1 MLSIQSLRVEYGARV
16 LFSDLSF
23 TVQAKERIAFAG
35 HNGAGKSTLMKCIAG
50 IIQASDGKIHMPK
63 GTRIGY
69 LPQEG
74 IHVKGV
80 TLWDETESA
89 FGETIALREKIER
102 LSDELEKLDPRSS
115 PYGDLLEEIGELEL
129 LLDDVDPDRM
139 KPKIESVLQG
149 LSFRKS
155 DFTRDC
161 GEFSGGWQMR
171 IAMAK
176 LFLQEPAALLLDEP
190 TNHLDIGTQ
199 IWVEEYLKSY
209 PGAILLISHDRG
221 LLDTLCTRTIAFHH
235 GRAEEYAGNFSYYER
250 ESVVRKEIQ
259 LKQYTAQQR
268 EISEIQRF
276 IDRFRASANKATL
289 VQSRIKMLDKI
300 ERIPA
305 PLQDDA
311 VMSFRFPPPPAS
323 GQSVAKLDG
332 VSKRYGSLQIFQ
344 GFDFEVTRGEK
355 IAIVGPNGAGKSTF
369 CRMITAQETPD
380 TGAHVFGHK
389 VATSFFSQNHADEL
403 DPTKTVLQT
412 VEEVASRENVP
423 HARNLLGCFL
433 FRGDDVFKKV
443 GVLSG
448 GERSRVALVRMLLQP
463 ANFLILDEPT
473 NHLDMQSQD
482 VLQRAL
488 IDYPGTVMIVSHN
501 RYFLDPLVTKTLEFR
516 PGEAPRTFVGN
527 ITYYLEKTAEEAK
540 AERAAGPK
548 LSKLNSTKPVVKP
561 IVAPTPAAAPAAESG
576 NRKDQ
581 RRIDA
586 DNRQKRAQV
595 LKPLEDELA
604 SLEKKIA
611 ELEAAQVTLTAHLSE
626 PSVAADPDKFR
637 QATQAVANVTQGLE
651 NAYSRWGDLSA
662 EIEALNAKLG

>member
-16 LFSDLSF
+16 LFDNLAF
-23 TVQAKERIAFAG
+23 TVQPRERVAFAG
-35 HNGAGKSTLMKCIAG
+35 HNGAGKSTLMKCVAG
-50 IIQASDGKIHMPK
+50 IIQPTSGKIHAPK

-74 IHVKGV
+74 IHVKGRS
-80 TLWDETESA
+80 LWKETESA
-89 FGETIALREKIER
+89 FGETIALREKIDR

-115 PYGDLLEEIGELEL
+115 PYGELLEEIGELEL
-129 LLDDVDPDRM
+129 QLDAVDPDRM
-139 KPKIESVLQG
+139 KPRIESVLQG
-149 LSFRKS
+149 LGFSKK

-176 LFLQEPAALLLDEP
+176 LFLQEPDVLLLDEP

-199 IWVEEYLKSY
+199 RWVENYLRNY

-221 LLDTLCTRTIAFHH
+221 LLDGLCTRTIAFHH
-235 GRAEEYAGNFSYYER
+235 GRAEEYAGNFSYYEK
-250 ESVVRKEIQ
+250 ESVLRKEIQ

-268 EISEIQRF
+268 EIADIQRF

-305 PLQDDA
+305 PVQDDA
-311 VMSFRFPPPPAS
+311 VMNFRFPPPPAS
-323 GQSVAKLDG
+323 GNSVAKLEG
-332 VSKRYGSLQIFQ
+332 VSKAYGSLRIFD
-344 GFDFEVTRGEK
+344 GFDFETTRGEK

-369 CRMITAQETPD
+369 CRMITGQEAPD
-380 TGAHVFGHK
+380 SGSHSFGHK

-403 DPTKTVLQT
+403 DPTKTILQS
-412 VEEVASRENVP
+412 VEEVASRDAIP
-423 HARNLLGCFL
+423 QARNILGCFL

-501 RYFLDPLVTKTLEFR
+501 RSFLDPLVTKTLEFR
-516 PGEAPRTFVGN
+516 PGESPRVFNGN
-527 ITYYLEKTAEEAK
+527 IGYYLDKVAAEESAAK
-540 AERAAGPK
+540 AAPAQ
-548 LSKLNSTKPVVKP
+548 LSKRPAE
-561 IVAPTPAAAPAAESG
+561 APKQKQEVAAAPVSNA

-581 RRIDA
+581 RRVEA
-586 DNRQKRAQV
+586 EQRQKRTQV
-595 LKPLEDELA
+595 LKPLENELA
-604 SLEKKIA
+604 ALETKIA
-611 ELEAAQVTLTAHLSE
+611 ELEGAQATLTDHLSD
-626 PSVAADPDKFR
+626 PAIATDPDKFR
-637 QATQAVANVTQGLE
+637 QATQAVAKVTQSLE
-651 NAYSRWGDLSA
+651 VAYSRWSELSDQ
-662 EIEALNAKLG
+662 IETLQAQLG